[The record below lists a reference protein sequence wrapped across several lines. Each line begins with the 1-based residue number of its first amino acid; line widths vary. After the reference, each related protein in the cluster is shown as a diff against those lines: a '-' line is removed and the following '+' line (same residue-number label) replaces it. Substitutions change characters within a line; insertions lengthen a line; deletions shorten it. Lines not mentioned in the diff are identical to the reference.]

1 MQFKTEVSKQSKK
14 QTKKKNTQQ
23 PNSDSEQMYAKDSVS
38 TVRNKVFF
46 KTNEHQRAIR
56 RQLGNVP

>member
-14 QTKKKNTQQ
+14 QTKKTTQQ